1 MKPTNVL
8 FFTPVQELEETI
20 PPVPASEFWPEW
32 FRKQQ
37 PKRDHDQHSW
47 STVKSCPGIMDI
59 LNMGYIIPL
68 WCDYKVT
75 KVRAP
80 DMRGD
85 INPETASSQPEQLM
99 IITPQNLN
107 QGGRPLFSAATHP
120 HEQIDNYPF
129 KENQWKG
136 SLKFQMPWEIKT
148 DPGYSCLITAPFY
161 HRQHNLEVLTGS
173 VDTDYYHEMHVNTF
187 FESKVD
193 EEILFER
200 GTPLCQIIP
209 YKREEYKMETA
220 VGDYRTKI
228 NRLTQWIHN
237 SMFAP
242 QHYRKKLNQQR
253 YK

>member
-1 MKPTNVL
+1 MKPNDIL
-8 FFTPVQELEETI
+8 FFTQFKELEETL

-32 FRKQQ
+32 FQQ
-37 PKRDHDQHSW
+37 QKPKNDHDQHAW
-47 STVKSCPGIMDI
+47 ATVRSCPGILDM

-68 WCDYKVT
+68 WCDYKLT
-75 KVRAP
+75 KVKLTV
-80 DMRGD
+80 GEE
-85 INPETASSQPEQLM
+85 IQFQ
-99 IITPQNLN
+99 TPQNLN
-107 QGGRPLFSAATHP
+107 QNGRPLFSAATHP

-187 FESKVD
+187 FDSKVD